1 MAAGVGPSSTVARQT
16 PVRKHVVGGSG
27 RALARDLH
35 PLRHPAMDGFLLPSL
50 SFKSRRVRAAD
61 SPSLSSR
68 ILRIEGNVL

>member
-35 PLRHPAMDGFLLPSL
+35 PLPAMDGFLSQA
-50 SFKSRRVRAAD
+50 SRQRVQEFGPPPRA
-61 SPSLSSR
+61 LSR
-68 ILRIEGNVL
+68 ILPHTEGDVL